1 MKEKRYNILD
11 WNENVV
17 VGNLDQEQV
26 QRFLDTY
33 SIDHGH
39 FLIEEIHNEEVGQ

>member
-17 VGNLDQEQV
+17 VGDLDQEQV

-33 SIDHGH
+33 STDYGH
-39 FLIEEIHNEEVGQ
+39 FLIEEIYEEESK